1 MHPHLRWEVDF
12 ERKQGRRP
20 RSGDRSGSH
29 YYTETYKKRA
39 ELRAQI
45 SNLSANED
53 PAAGGSRG
61 GGKRGSSSRSRERG
75 GDGDGAGSAHGAA
88 ADPAKGG
95 AAALSSKA
103 AKDAAALAAKAG
115 GEVPAEAERMSEA
128 AMGQA
133 VELFKK
139 YDGDGDGV
147 LGYSEFF
154 ELMKETPRPDPNPD
168 RNPDPPPPPR
178 PPPLP
183 LTGLN
188 FNRNPNLP
196 QELAQLAGRKHD
208 PMALRALFHQL
219 DADNSR
225 EVTGRHSN
233 LGASHRS
240 AGRLTPRP
248 PRALSARLHG
258 VPTAGLQ
265 RLLRR
270 ARAARQAGGRRR
282 RWPTRGSRPRDG

>member
-1 MHPHLRWEVDF
+1 MHLHLRWEVDF
-12 ERKQGRRP
+12 EKKQGRPP

-29 YYTETYKKRA
+29 YYAETYKKRA

-61 GGKRGSSSRSRERG
+61 SGKRGSSSRSRERG
-75 GDGDGAGSAHGAA
+75 GDGGSDAHGAA
-88 ADPAKGG
+88 ADPARGG
-95 AAALSSKA
+95 AAAPSSKA

-115 GEVPAEAERMSEA
+115 GEVPAEAGRMSEA

-154 ELMKETPRPDPNPD
+154 ELMKE
-168 RNPDPPPPPR
+168 
-178 PPPLP
+178 
-183 LTGLN
+183 
-188 FNRNPNLP
+188 
-196 QELAQLAGRKHD
+196 LAQLAGRKHD

-225 EVTGRHSN
+225 EVTGRPSN

-240 AGRLTPRP
+240 AARLTPRP

-258 VPTAGLQ
+258 VPPAGLQ

-282 RWPTRGSRPRDG
+282 R